1 MKILSN
7 SQYKEL
13 ENNISG
19 LEKQIRDLKKKNDD
33 NKVLFE
39 TKISNVICEK
49 EEQLLKNSQLLEEL
63 NNIKSETIL
72 IKEKNDSLERTLK
85 SLEEKIKVA
94 NGRLGGLTKENN
106 KLQNELKISNEK
118 IENYKIHLENNRIKL
133 TPKQYDLRLKP
144 SKRRK

>member
-13 ENNISG
+13 ETNISE

-33 NKVLFE
+33 NKVLFA

-63 NNIKSETIL
+63 NNIKS
-72 IKEKNDSLERTLK
+72 K
-85 SLEEKIKVA
+85 
-94 NGRLGGLTKENN
+94 
-106 KLQNELKISNEK
+106 
-118 IENYKIHLENNRIKL
+118 
-133 TPKQYDLRLKP
+133 
-144 SKRRK
+144 

>member
-13 ENNISG
+13 ETNISE

-33 NKVLFE
+33 NKVLFA